1 MDQEKI
7 NSQKAKKVSLRT
19 YLNQM
24 YHASKNSAKK
34 REARGRL
41 EAGEHDIDLLFLEE
55 LWKKQDGKCY
65 YSNIQMQFNKNEW
78 KVSLERLDT
87 NKGYIKDNV
96 VLCCLEFNVRLQWSA
111 SKVDEITYLLNQNVN
126 VIETNFSTKV
136 RKVKYDKVFRI
147 IKDGETYCKCTSCK
161 NYKTLLEFNK
171 IGDVCRECIV
181 ERDKLTRTTP
191 RGHIKHLCS
200 SAKSSAKLRTK
211 KDKEGTER
219 GDYDID
225 FNFLIHLYN
234 QQNGLCAYSGL
245 PLKFGTYLQS
255 NWVASLERLDVT
267 KGYTKDNVCLVCIEF
282 NGPDHSITTGPDYGC
297 AGWNPMK
304 LQYFLAHVQHKKGLI
319 TDEELQAVIDVQKKF
334 REKKGNTHLG
344 NNNTHVKKY
353 RQHTS
358 REVVDAIQL
367 AKDIYRNAKENYGH
381 IYLITSPS
389 GMQFVGQSQLLHQKE
404 SAILLHAR
412 KFGYTRVINELDKFG
427 EDNMKVQP
435 IISCRKNLL
444 DYYNDYFI
452 KIYDTLEPNGLNF
465 EKSKVKEDVKSRISK
480 TLINNAIRYDDN
492 GEQLPKYVKLIDWK
506 DRKGYAIVSHPKC
519 KLKYFVSNKKSME
532 ECKEKC
538 ITFLMSIQ

>member
-7 NSQKAKKVSLRT
+7 RKQARSVTLRT
-19 YLNQM
+19 YLNQL
-24 YHASKNSAKK
+24 YHTSKSSAKK
-34 REARGRL
+34 REALGRL
-41 EAGEHDIDLLFLEE
+41 EAGQHDIDLPYLEE
-55 LWKKQDGKCY
+55 IWDEQDGKCY
-65 YSNIQMQFNKNEW
+65 YSNIPMQFNKNEW
-78 KVSLERLDT
+78 KVSLERLDPR
-87 NKGYIKDNV
+87 KGYIKDNV
-96 VLCCLEFNVRLQWSA
+96 VLCCLEFNTRSQWTL
-111 SKVDEITYLLNQNVN
+111 SKVNEMIYLLNQNVN
-126 VIETNFSTKV
+126 LVETNFSAKV
-136 RKVKYDKVFRI
+136 RKVKYDKVLKTTI
-147 IKDGETYCKCTSCK
+147 DGETHYKCTSCK
-161 NYKTLLEFNK
+161 NYKASSQYKK

-191 RGHIKHLCS
+191 RGHIKTLCNIS
-200 SAKSSAKLRTK
+200 KFAAKNRAK
-211 KDKEGTER
+211 KDKEGIKR

-225 FNFLIHLYN
+225 INFLINLYN

-319 TDEELQAVIDVQKKF
+319 TDEELQAVIDIQEKFKDKKC
-334 REKKGNTHLG
+334 
-344 NNNTHVKKY
+344 KKY
-353 RQHTS
+353 CQHTS

-435 IISCRKNLL
+435 IISCHKNLL

-465 EKSKVKEDVKSRISK
+465 EKRKVKEDVKSRISK